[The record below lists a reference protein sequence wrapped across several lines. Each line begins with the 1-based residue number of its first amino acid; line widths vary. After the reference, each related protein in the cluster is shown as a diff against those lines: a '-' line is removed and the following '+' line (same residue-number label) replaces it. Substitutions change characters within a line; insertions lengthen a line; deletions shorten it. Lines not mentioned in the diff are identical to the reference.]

1 MHATLTFSDVLPLPH
16 GHVPGVSLLISL
28 CITSTSEASPDIVA
42 RPTTQPAWPLSS
54 QQQTLFLSVSQH
66 ILYCVSVFSS
76 LFFFNFLFKR
86 RAPCRVLLI
95 LQANAL
101 TINSISIE
109 QRREHC
115 GNEGS
120 YTSALGKLWPTLL
133 LQTTI
138 TVLCVLERQYY
149 VVSLITLNKSNL
161 SDQMTELCS
170 FSRII

>member
-16 GHVPGVSLLISL
+16 GRVPGVSLLISL
-28 CITSTSEASPDIVA
+28 CITSTSEASPDTVA

-76 LFFFNFLFKR
+76 FLKKNVFKR

-109 QRREHC
+109 QGREHC

-138 TVLCVLERQYY
+138 TVLCVLER
-149 VVSLITLNKSNL
+149 
-161 SDQMTELCS
+161 
-170 FSRII
+170 

>member
-16 GHVPGVSLLISL
+16 GRVPGVSLLIYL
-28 CITSTSEASPDIVA
+28 CITSTSEASPDTVA

-76 LFFFNFLFKR
+76 FFKLFLFKR

-109 QRREHC
+109 QGRALWERRQLHIC
-115 GNEGS
+115 S
-120 YTSALGKLWPTLL
+120 WKIVAHSALTDYNYSFMCFRE
-133 LQTTI
+133 I
-138 TVLCVLERQYY
+138 
-149 VVSLITLNKSNL
+149 
-161 SDQMTELCS
+161 MLCS
-170 FSRII
+170 KPYYPK

>member
-1 MHATLTFSDVLPLPH
+1 MHATFIFSDVLPLPH
-16 GHVPGVSLLISL
+16 GLVPGVSLLISL
-28 CITSTSEASPDIVA
+28 CITSTSEASPDTVA

-54 QQQTLFLSVSQH
+54 QQQTVFICVATYPLLRFSFFLG
-66 ILYCVSVFSS
+66 
-76 LFFFNFLFKR
+76 FFFLFQR
-86 RAPCRVLLI
+86 RAPRRVLLI

-109 QRREHC
+109 QGREHC
-115 GNEGS
+115 GNVGS
-120 YTSALGKLWPTLL
+120 YTSALGKLWL

-138 TVLCVLERQYY
+138 TALCVLERYCY

-170 FSRII
+170 P